1 MIRIISVI
9 IAIILIAAVGVG
21 APFALVWALN
31 TVFPALAI
39 PYTWTV
45 WMAVSLIWGYLAAA
59 VRLGQRP
66 PPEYHVKNTV
76 YARGSVADSIL
87 RSARAGRPL

>member
-1 MIRIISVI
+1 MNRIIAVI
-9 IAIILIAAVGVG
+9 IAIILIVAVGVG
-21 APFALVWALN
+21 APFAFVWALN
-31 TVFPALAI
+31 VLFPVLAI

-45 WMAVSLIWGYLAAA
+45 WMAVSIVWICLGAT